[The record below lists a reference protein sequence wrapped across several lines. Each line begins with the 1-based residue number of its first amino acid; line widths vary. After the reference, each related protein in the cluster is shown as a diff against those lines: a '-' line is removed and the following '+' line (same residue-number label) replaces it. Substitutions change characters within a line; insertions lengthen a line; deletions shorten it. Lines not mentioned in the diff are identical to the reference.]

1 MAKRVVVDVE
11 VDIYSGKSIGEEVA
25 VGCLQ
30 QQSEKW
36 RLQLMQFSWNGDMK
50 QTRTMILGFALFRF

>member
-1 MAKRVVVDVE
+1 MAKRVVVDVDM
-11 VDIYSGKSIGEEVA
+11 DIYSGKSIEEVVA

-36 RLQLMQFSWNGDMK
+36 RLLTTCAVLME
-50 QTRTMILGFALFRF
+50 